1 MTLTAALNNAK
12 TGLFSTQ
19 RQVAGSSENIA
30 NANTPGYVRKEAN
43 VTSLSSDGFSSG
55 VSSQMERSQ
64 VDSILLRDLRLEAAN
79 LATSDVRALQ
89 TSRVEDVVGTPEDE
103 RSLSAA
109 FTDLENQ
116 LQALSGSPESEI
128 LQREVYYSADSLVR
142 SFADTEDAIQASR
155 LEADGKIAEGVDIVN
170 EALANIEDLNGSIS
184 AGIASGQD
192 VSGLLDERDRQID
205 AVAEQ
210 IGIRT
215 FNRSNGEVVIT
226 TTEGVTLLDGTA
238 RELQFTAAT
247 TITATTPAGALS
259 GLSVDGFDIAPSP
272 PSGPQDLSSGS
283 IAGYFMS
290 RDTDLVQYQEQIDAL
305 AKETILLFQE
315 ADASLAAAPAGPP
328 FTGSIFVDA
337 AGNGV
342 DPAATANDIVGL
354 AGSIQI
360 NALVDPTAGGD
371 TSLIRDG
378 VLGPAQAEG
387 YSDQI
392 FAFLDGLSSNR
403 NFNPAAGLSDSAT
416 LKDFASEFS
425 SGVQTDRVGFENQA
439 DRSRVLFD
447 TLEIRRL
454 NETGVNIDEES
465 ERLLEL
471 EQAYS
476 ANAQV
481 INTISRMFDELLQK
495 VAS

>member
-12 TGLFSTQ
+12 TGLFSAQ

-30 NANTPGYVRKEAN
+30 NANTPGYVRKEAS
-43 VTSLSSDGFSSG
+43 VTSLSSDGFGSG
-55 VSSQMERSQ
+55 VSSQMVRSQ

-79 LATSDVRALQ
+79 LSTFDVRALQ
-89 TSRVEDVVGTPEDE
+89 TSRVEDVIGTPADE
-103 RSLSAA
+103 RSLAAA

-128 LQREVYYSADSLVR
+128 LQREVYYAADNLVQR
-142 SFADTEDAIQASR
+142 FSDAEQVIQDSR
-155 LEADGKIAEGVDIVN
+155 LEADAKIAEGVDIVN
-170 EALANIEDLNGSIS
+170 EALASIETLNNGIS
-184 AGIASGQD
+184 EGIASGKD
-192 VSGLLDERDRQID
+192 VSGLMDERDRQID

-215 FNRSNGEVVIT
+215 FTRSNGEVAIT

-247 TITATTPAGALS
+247 TITAATPLGSLS
-259 GLSVDGFDIAPSP
+259 GLTVDGFDIAPSP
-272 PSGPQDLSSGS
+272 PAGTQDLRTGS
-283 IAGYFMS
+283 IAGYFFA

-305 AKETILLFQE
+305 AKETIVLFQE
-315 ADASLAAAPAGPP
+315 ADASLAAAPPGPP

-337 AGNGV
+337 AGNGI
-342 DPAATANDIVGL
+342 DPAETAANIVGL
-354 AGSIQI
+354 AGSIQV
-360 NALVDPTAGGD
+360 NPLVDPTAGGD

-387 YSDQI
+387 YSDQV
-392 FAFLDGLSSNR
+392 FAFLDGLFTNR
-403 NFNPAAGLSDSAT
+403 NFNPSAGLSDFTT
-416 LKDFASEFS
+416 LQDFAAEFS
-425 SGVQTDRVGFENQA
+425 SGVLTDRVGFENQA

-454 NETGVNIDEES
+454 NESGVNIDEES

-481 INTISRMFDELLQK
+481 INTIARMFEELLAR